1 MFGIQ
6 RLIILDWS
14 VFLHR
19 AIFALKFNP
28 EVPATYT
35 AQSMILGA
43 LARIGVEPDDVVMFV
58 CDGRHSWRKEIEEA
72 YKGNRAAHREESGLD
87 WDFWFQKFDELRDR
101 LNRNTNWIFVGPIE
115 HIEADDIAAVAC
127 RVFKEVPEIVLVTID
142 SDWEQMWAIHPGV
155 KIFSLQSKQWKV
167 RPAEYNVYAEL
178 AKKVNKE
185 VSDNLVTSVTT
196 SEEYDKR
203 LMCVDLTRLPEWVE
217 KAVTEVLSSQSL
229 YEKNIS
235 PELMPSKSLQPRFDA
250 LYNDKSKQI
259 IYEVQVQ
266 KAEAKE
272 ARAKK
277 KKAEAKEKEKRQK
290 EREAKRAV
298 KLQAQM
304 QKAQAK
310 QLKGVKNGKVCSSSV

>member
-6 RLIILDWS
+6 RVIILDWA

-19 AIFALKFNP
+19 AVFSLKFNP

-43 LARIGVEPDDVVMFV
+43 LARVGVEPDDVVIFA
-58 CDGRHSWRKEIEEA
+58 CDGRHSWRKELEES
-72 YKGNRAAHREESGLD
+72 YKGNRKAHRDDSGID
-87 WDFWFQKFDELRDR
+87 FNFWFQKFDELRDR
-101 LNRNTNWIFVGPIE
+101 LNHQTNWIFVGPIE

-127 RVFKEVPEIVLVTID
+127 RVYKDVPQIILITID
-142 SDWEQMWAIHPGV
+142 SDWEQMWAIHPGAR
-155 KIFSLQSKQWKV
+155 IFSLQSKQWKV
-167 RPAEYNVYAEL
+167 KPSEYNVYAEL

-217 KAVTEVLSSQSL
+217 KAVTDVLSNQSL
-229 YEKNIS
+229 YEKNIY

-259 IYEVQVQ
+259 IYEMQIQ

-277 KKAEAKEKEKRQK
+277 KKAEAKEKEKRKK
-290 EREAKRAV
+290 EREAK
-298 KLQAQM
+298 KLAKMQADLV
-304 QKAQAK
+304 KAQLK
-310 QLKGVKNGKVCSSSV
+310 TSKGVRNVKVCSGRV